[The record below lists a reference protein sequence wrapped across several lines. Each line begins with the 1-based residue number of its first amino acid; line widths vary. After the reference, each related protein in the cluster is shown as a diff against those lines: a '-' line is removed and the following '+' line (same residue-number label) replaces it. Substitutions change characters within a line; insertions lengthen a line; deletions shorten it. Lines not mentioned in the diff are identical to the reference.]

1 MCVTKPQMLFR
12 VFDLR
17 PCRAAAL
24 PSAEG
29 GGPSVKQERS
39 SKGFSQQICE
49 MPTCQAKR
57 GEEGGPGWQIYFDSP
72 FSLFKAIV
80 HQKRGTG
87 LEGLLVEAVFS
98 NERQ

>member
-17 PCRAAAL
+17 PPP

-39 SKGFSQQICE
+39 SKGFSQQQICE
-49 MPTCQAKR
+49 MPTCQAKKGR
-57 GEEGGPGWQIYFDSP
+57 KGVQVGKFTSIPP
-72 FSLFKAIV
+72 SLFKAIV
-80 HQKRGTG
+80 HQKRGDWTG
-87 LEGLLVEAVFS
+87 RVACGGGF
-98 NERQ
+98 

>member
-17 PCRAAAL
+17 PP

-49 MPTCQAKR
+49 MPTCQAKKGR
-57 GEEGGPGWQIYFDSP
+57 KGVQVGKFTSIPP
-72 FSLFKAIV
+72 SLFKAIV
-80 HQKRGTG
+80 HQRRGIGDWRGCLWRRFLAMNLPLT
-87 LEGLLVEAVFS
+87 VPT
-98 NERQ
+98 

>member
-17 PCRAAAL
+17 PPP

-49 MPTCQAKR
+49 MPTCQAKKGR
-57 GEEGGPGWQIYFDSP
+57 KGVQVGKFTSIPP
-72 FSLFKAIV
+72 PLSLFKAIV
-80 HQKRGTG
+80 HQKRAGDWTG
-87 LEGLLVEAVFS
+87 RVACGGGF
-98 NERQ
+98 

>member
-17 PCRAAAL
+17 PPP

-49 MPTCQAKR
+49 MPTCQAKKGR
-57 GEEGGPGWQIYFDSP
+57 KGVQVGKFTSIPPSLSLRLLFIKSGELD
-72 FSLFKAIV
+72 
-80 HQKRGTG
+80 
-87 LEGLLVEAVFS
+87 
-98 NERQ
+98 